1 VAQSLGGLH
10 VLLGR
15 ERRGYFWLYKVS
27 ADRQM
32 PPAGEKVILLV
43 EQVERC

>member
-1 VAQSLGGLH
+1 M
-10 VLLGR
+10 LLGR

-32 PPAGEKVILLV
+32 PPAGEKVILKG
-43 EQVERC
+43 EQVEFSS